1 MQIQSPCLSE
11 ARLREYI
18 QGWIPENLQLEVES
32 HLKECTECETTL
44 NRLES
49 DPDSFLEILQSD
61 TPNSLPSPVTEGDSV
76 IAYAISRAAQI
87 ATNSNDSLQAG
98 LSNAPNETLKVIGP
112 YEIIRRI
119 GQGGMGTVYLAQH
132 QALRKQVA
140 IKLLPDRAFPQEE
153 HRARFRREV
162 QTAGL
167 LNHSLIVNATDAGV
181 CDTTHYLVMEYID
194 GLDLSRIVRS
204 MGRLSLADACAIAR
218 NVAMG
223 LEYAHSAGVVHRDIK
238 PSNVMISRDGHVKIL
253 DFGLAQLE
261 LWHEAST
268 ELTTIG
274 QWMGTLDY
282 MAPEQAEGA
291 DRVDYRVDI
300 YSLGATLFRLLAGCP
315 PLATTPQMSPLAKL
329 RLLAMSDP
337 PNLGLLRP
345 DLPQPVIELV
355 NQLLQRDPGNRP
367 TSAAQVAQV
376 LAEWAVDSNLQE
388 LIRQADER
396 LESQPMETSAHPRNP
411 SVPSPVPPL
420 NPSSSSSIR
429 KHKRWILLA
438 GVLLPG
444 IACVWLLQENIF
456 RQTLNAP
463 KNSPAS
469 AVLPGKENAPQ
480 GMDPSKAAQSSSPSV
495 GKNGMVTIK
504 ASENES
510 ELQEST
516 PSDGSKTAQA
526 SKNRKP
532 ILVDYSLNK
541 DLGRTS
547 DLSKEDIY
555 IEYDDGTKE
564 YLTWNRVMERV
575 PRVSFDD
582 SVVAFLRR
590 VDSNEDGVITSKD
603 DETELWLMRLGNRAE
618 SRIASELSNPS
629 SASWHPSKLRMS
641 FIASSSDGKK
651 SLYSYDLPSKRLERL
666 SDDAGS
672 WSEWSPCGN
681 YIAYFDSKNRVALYD
696 VTSRASKVLTEDIGR
711 SYALY
716 WFTDGRLLFRVNDE
730 IVVYSPSTNNST
742 KMSET
747 EVGQVSGYEQKRFG
761 WGRKLRTEALGR
773 RQDVPNALNVR
784 NETLYQGKTLE
795 EWLELFERDRSPASI
810 GSALQGIESLI
821 SPSNARPVIDRILST
836 SEDLNGNDIIY
847 NHDGSQL
854 SASTLD
860 KRLIQMLHKYFPDPT
875 ERAKYICE
883 ALNSKSDAFAER
895 ILFTMQVLERPS
907 HLNYG
912 SEGVRPSSP
921 DLKRSDSKVFLDWA
935 NRKVFPEE
943 GRPRLAPLVG
953 NFLRRSIFETNSDAD
968 WTKQVIDS
976 MARCSAL
983 NLRYYLEVV
992 PYQKLPFGGGV
1003 ADNRIWFQHVAQ
1015 LATDGLLSETTPS
1028 EDKLLCCAMLRAL
1041 ITKGKESD
1049 EFASSI
1055 RRNELEMAI
1064 SKSLSTLAKDPKRML
1079 DVRVVQLQDYHASA
1093 SNYRGLTIPTI
1104 GLEDSLARR
1113 LSDQLLGSRY
1123 EYETDDHQGKKREP
1137 IRGNLT
1143 VESIRLLQCWSQDLA
1158 PETLASIGLVADA
1171 CQPGLVSLQF
1181 DCGVNNLA
1189 FVNKWKDERNLKRAL
1204 PKAGWPHPNR
1214 IRGIDSDAQT
1224 WMSFFI
1230 LENIVSLYCDR
1241 AKGRES
1247 SEYLR
1252 LHNENQQKWGERLL
1266 TKSDANGD
1274 GVVSVE
1280 EISNGTQ
1287 QFVFASYTSA
1297 PRDDLLDWS
1306 AFQRDVDP
1314 NRDGNVELH
1323 ELLLVLNAPPAE

>member
-140 IKLLPDRAFPQEE
+140 IKLLPDRAFRQEE

-329 RLLAMSDP
+329 RLLAISDP

-345 DLPQPVIELV
+345 DLPQPVIDLV
-355 NQLLQRDPGNRP
+355 HQLLQRDPGNRP
-367 TSAAQVAQV
+367 ASAVQVAQV

-396 LESQPMETSAHPRNP
+396 RESQTMETSAHPRNP

-444 IACVWLLQENIF
+444 VAGLWLLQEDVF

-463 KNSPAS
+463 KNSLAS

-480 GMDPSKAAQSSSPSV
+480 GIDPSKAAQSSSPSV

-532 ILVDYSLNK
+532 ILVDYSLNE

-629 SASWHPSKLRMS
+629 SASWHPSKLQMS

-730 IVVYSPSTNNST
+730 IVVYSPSTNKST

-821 SPSNARPVIDRILST
+821 SPSNAGPVIDRVLAT
-836 SEDLNGNDIIY
+836 LEDLNGKDFV
-847 NHDGSQL
+847 HSQGQYRGL
-854 SASTLD
+854 TLD
-860 KRLIQMLHKYFPDPT
+860 HSVILMLHKCFPDPT

-883 ALNSKSDAFAER
+883 ALDAKSDAFAER
-895 ILFTMQVLERPS
+895 ILFSLLVMER
-907 HLNYG
+907 HRLNYG
-912 SEGVRPSSP
+912 ADPFPELQRT
-921 DLKRSDSKVFLDWA
+921 DCKVFLDWA
-935 NRKVFPEE
+935 NTNVFLRE
-943 GRPRLAPLVG
+943 GRPKLVPLLG
-953 NFLRRSIFETNSDAD
+953 NLLRQSLFEPSSDAD

-1041 ITKGKESD
+1041 ITKGKEPD
-1049 EFASSI
+1049 EFVSLP
-1055 RRNELEMAI
+1055 RRRELELAI

-1079 DVRVVQLQDYHASA
+1079 DVQVVQLQDYHAS
-1093 SNYRGLTIPTI
+1093 NYGGNTTPTI
-1104 GLEDSLARR
+1104 GLEDSLVRR
-1113 LSDQLLGSRY
+1113 ISDQLLGSRY
-1123 EYETDDHQGKKREP
+1123 EFEIDGNQGKKWEL
-1137 IRGNLT
+1137 IRGNLA
-1143 VESIRLLQCWSQDLA
+1143 VESIRLLQCWSQDLS
-1158 PETLASIGLVADA
+1158 PETLASIGLIADA

-1214 IRGIDSDAQT
+1214 IRGIDSDAQS

-1247 SEYLR
+1247 LEYTR
-1252 LHNENQQKWGERLL
+1252 LLNDNNQKWGERLH
-1266 TKSDANGD
+1266 TKSDINGD
-1274 GVVSVE
+1274 GVVSLE
-1280 EISNGTQ
+1280 EISNGMQ
-1287 QFVFASYTSA
+1287 QFVFAPYTSA
-1297 PRDDLLDWS
+1297 PRDELLDWS
-1306 AFQRDVDP
+1306 AFQRDIDP
-1314 NRDGNVELH
+1314 NRDGNVELQ
-1323 ELLLVLNAPPAE
+1323 ELILVLNTPPAE